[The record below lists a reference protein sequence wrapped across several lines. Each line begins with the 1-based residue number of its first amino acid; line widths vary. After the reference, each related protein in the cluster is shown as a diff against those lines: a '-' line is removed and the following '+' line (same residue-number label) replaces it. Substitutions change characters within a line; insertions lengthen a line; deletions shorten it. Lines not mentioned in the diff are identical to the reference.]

1 MRISDWSSDVCSS
14 DLVAEIGEIFGGRHA
29 VGQQDGRNTTRHKV
43 FQVVQ
48 AAFDVETRVVG
59 QLFCAEDLYARGVD
73 QVQVANQ
80 IGARHAQIG
89 YKPMGRAKAG
99 DPGKCN
105 FIGVV
110 DDKFLDGEHGGR
122 DAMSGV

>member
-80 IGARHAQIG
+80 IGDPTAKLG
-89 YKPMGRAKAG
+89 CKTMGRGQAG
-99 DPGKCN
+99 EA
-105 FIGVV
+105 
-110 DDKFLDGEHGGR
+110 GEGN
-122 DAMSGV
+122 